1 VISNKTRAQ
10 TRARSLTKVLQ
21 YLGSVALLSALIP
34 TSGPAAEDNL
44 APDQA
49 AAYADCMALAR
60 SEPDAAWERANVW
73 LSEGGGNAA
82 EHCAAV
88 ALFGLGQYLA
98 AGERLEAL
106 AAHLRKAFAPLQT
119 EILAQA
125 AQAWLLAGD
134 NERAYD
140 VQSAALLKAPD
151 DVELLVDRSMTMAIV
166 GNFEA
171 ALADLDKAHKLAP
184 QRADVLV
191 FRSSAKRFLDAPE
204 AAREDIDRALVLEPG
219 NPEALLERGIL
230 HRLAGDDAAARSD
243 WLEVTIIAEGTPTA
257 AAAQNNLEK
266 LDVTP

>member
-1 VISNKTRAQ
+1 MISNKTRA
-10 TRARSLTKVLQ
+10 RGLTKALK
-21 YLGSVALLSALIP
+21 YLGSVALFSVLIP
-34 TSGPAAEDNL
+34 TNVPAAQDSL

-60 SEPDAAWERANVW
+60 SEPDAAWERANAW

-88 ALFGLGQYLA
+88 ALFGLGQYPA

-140 VQSAALLKAPD
+140 VQSAALLKAPN

-171 ALADLDKAHKLAP
+171 ALADLDRAHKLAP
-184 QRADVLV
+184 RRADVLI
-191 FRSSAKRFLDAPE
+191 FRSTAKRFLDAPE
-204 AAREDIDRALVLEPG
+204 AAREDIDRALALEPG

-266 LDVTP
+266 LDVTPQ

>member
-1 VISNKTRAQ
+1 MISNKTR
-10 TRARSLTKVLQ
+10 TRGPARVLQ

-34 TSGPAAEDNL
+34 TGGPAAEEL
-44 APDQA
+44 PTPGQA
-49 AAYADCMALAR
+49 ATYADCMALAR
-60 SEPDAAWERANVW
+60 SEPDAAWERANAW

-88 ALFGLGQYLA
+88 ALFGLGQYPA

-171 ALADLDKAHKLAP
+171 ALADLDKAHRLAP
-184 QRADVLV
+184 RRADVLI
-191 FRSSAKRFLDAPE
+191 FRSTAKRFLDAPE
-204 AAREDIDRALVLEPG
+204 AAHEDIDRALALEPG

-243 WLEVTIIAEGTPTA
+243 WLEVIIVAEGTPTA

-266 LDVTP
+266 LDVTPQ